1 MKPAAFSLL
10 TICGIEELE
19 THAERRVT
27 DVLSLLDPGAPE
39 PSAFD
44 AYNEHHRVTLRF
56 HDIIGP
62 QLGLTP
68 PERKDVETI
77 LKFGKELEGQEV
89 YSGERHLLIHCHMG
103 ISRSTAAMAMLLA
116 QAHPEQEEEAIAQR
130 LTSIRPKAWP
140 NSRMIAFADEILG
153 REGRLT
159 LAARKM
165 YGRLLALQ
173 PHLADVMRRLG
184 RDREVE
190 AAITP
195 LVRDQ
200 ISISA
205 PISTTSSGGMPK

>member
-10 TICGIEELE
+10 TVCGLEELE
-19 THAERRVT
+19 THRERRVT
-27 DVLSLLDPGAPE
+27 DVLSLLDPGTPE

-56 HDIIGP
+56 HDIIDP
-62 QLGLTP
+62 QLGLIP
-68 PERKDVETI
+68 PEEKDVETI
-77 LKFGKELEGQEV
+77 LKFGKELEGREA

-130 LTSIRPKAWP
+130 LTAIRPKAWP
-140 NSRMIAFADEILG
+140 NSRMIAFADDMLG
-153 REGRLT
+153 RGGRLT
-159 LAARKM
+159 IAARKM

-184 RDREVE
+184 RHREVDT
-190 AAITP
+190 AIP
-195 LVRDQ
+195 
-200 ISISA
+200 
-205 PISTTSSGGMPK
+205 P

>member
-10 TICGIEELE
+10 TVCGLEELE
-19 THAERRVT
+19 THRERRVT
-27 DVLSLLDPGAPE
+27 DVLSLLDPGTPE

-56 HDIIGP
+56 HDILEP
-62 QLGLTP
+62 QLGLITP
-68 PERKDVETI
+68 EGKDVETI
-77 LKFGKELEGQEV
+77 LNFGKELEGREA

-140 NSRMIAFADEILG
+140 NSRMIAFADEMLG
-153 REGRLT
+153 RDGQLT
-159 LAARKM
+159 LAARQM

-173 PHLADVMRRLG
+173 PHLAEVMRRIG
-184 RDREVE
+184 RGREVE
-190 AAITP
+190 MAI
-195 LVRDQ
+195 
-200 ISISA
+200 A
-205 PISTTSSGGMPK
+205 P

>member
-10 TICGIEELE
+10 TVCGIEELE
-19 THAERRVT
+19 THRESRVT

-56 HDIIGP
+56 HDIIEP
-62 QLGLTP
+62 QLGMIP
-68 PERKDVETI
+68 PRPEDVETI
-77 LKFGKELEGQEV
+77 LKFGKDLEGQEP

-116 QAHPEQEEEAIAQR
+116 QAHPDQDEEAIAER
-130 LTSIRPKAWP
+130 LTAIRPKAWP
-140 NSRMIAFADEILG
+140 NSRMIAFADEMLG
-153 REGRLT
+153 RGGRLT

-184 RDREVE
+184 RHREVDT
-190 AAITP
+190 AI
-195 LVRDQ
+195 
-200 ISISA
+200 A
-205 PISTTSSGGMPK
+205 P